1 MWHFFCPVH
10 WLSILYT
17 LAAKLRLIFSL
28 HRFADKKPN
37 RIIHRL
43 LLKVSGVRK
52 NQTLD
57 LRVTNV
63 PPCQAPLFLEQIL
76 TFAIV
81 EVAKSFLGDG
91 LVVDG
96 NGAGL
101 DPSPAAL
108 DGAVGPLNRRAQ
120 AEPENYRQENCFTQL
135 LI

>member
-1 MWHFFCPVH
+1 M
-10 WLSILYT
+10 
-17 LAAKLRLIFSL
+17 
-28 HRFADKKPN
+28 
-37 RIIHRL
+37 
-43 LLKVSGVRK
+43 KVSGVRK
-52 NQTLD
+52 NQTLVV
-57 LRVTNV
+57 RVTNV
-63 PPCQAPLFLEQIL
+63 PPSQAPLFLEQIL

-120 AEPENYRQENCFTQL
+120 AEPENYRPSSLFKLNYAG
-135 LI
+135 I